1 MRWFR
6 DIPAPSDD
14 VPVSLALSD
23 ANHAVS
29 LTKQLM
35 GPGEIIFFL
44 LVSNACFDIRALT
57 LPFSLQ
63 FT

>member
-6 DIPAPSDD
+6 DIPSPSDD

-29 LTKQLM
+29 LTKELM
-35 GPGEIIFFL
+35 GPGKVII
-44 LVSNACFDIRALT
+44 SSRHGIHSANPFDQCALFR
-57 LPFSLQ
+57 L
-63 FT
+63 